1 MHALGNPKPHM
12 AILSGTGEVTR
23 SMQSSVDA
31 AELTTLAKMG
41 ALRGAIVDGPLVFD
55 NEVSLEAANI
65 KGIISPVA
73 GNADILLVPNL
84 ESGNFLFKQMVNF
97 MSATAAGIIM
107 GAKAPIILTSR
118 ADPAKPDRLLERARP
133 ATVRPLTRQFKIIV
147 NAPRFSSVSHIK
159 TITLVFQ
166 ALGDQRPH

>member
-1 MHALGNPKPHM
+1 MHALGNPMPHM

-31 AELTTLAKMG
+31 AELTKLAKMG

-55 NEVSLEAANI
+55 NAASLEAANI

-84 ESGNFLFKQMVNF
+84 ESDNFLFKQMVYF
-97 MSATAAGIIM
+97 MSRHCGGDYHGRQSADHPHLAGRS
-107 GAKAPIILTSR
+107 GQARQAP
-118 ADPAKPDRLLERARP
+118 RARSASHGDAAYP
-133 ATVRPLTRQFKIIV
+133 AVQNHRQRATFFLPLAI
-147 NAPRFSSVSHIK
+147 
-159 TITLVFQ
+159 
-166 ALGDQRPH
+166 